1 MNSHQFIVAAEV
13 IGFISG
19 LALSIQSVR
28 LVNHLR
34 VASNLRKTA
43 KRTSGKTSDL
53 ALQGAEALEKAI
65 AQWDAFDQVMVII
78 GFCGLTISFLFKI
91 AGLMLE

>member
-1 MNSHQFIVAAEV
+1 MVAAEV

-34 VASNLRKTA
+34 VVLNLRKTA
-43 KRTSGKTSDL
+43 KRTSGKTADL

-65 AQWDAFDQVMVII
+65 A
-78 GFCGLTISFLFKI
+78 
-91 AGLMLE
+91 